1 MRSNP
6 ILLLDYYKTT
16 HHEQYPKDITK
27 IVSYYTPR
35 MTRLQD
41 EDSLVMFGLQGFIKE
56 YLLTSFRDDFFLRP
70 KEEVLSEYKRII
82 DNTLGMGI
90 VDYNKIEALHD
101 LGYLPIEIKSLPEGT
116 RVPIGVPMFEISN
129 THRDFAWLVNTL
141 ETIISCTL

>member
-1 MRSNP
+1 
-6 ILLLDYYKTT
+6 
-16 HHEQYPKDITK
+16 
-27 IVSYYTPR
+27 